1 MPTSYGMRDPLADL
15 NARLRKLGL
24 EPISMGGAPRRPDIS
39 ALYKRPLR
47 TPSPM
52 EAQQAIAEQA
62 KASGPMYNQLTP
74 EAEEGVMEKI
84 GGGLLSGLEWF
95 GKALDSATG
104 ARAIRGILGGNFRE
118 ALSFAGPLAPWTD
131 TLGITDPKDI
141 VGGREL
147 LEKGGILEKNK
158 PGLDWGDVG
167 GFAAEVLLDPSTYF
181 FGAGLMT
188 KGAGAATKAGK
199 ALSKVGVLD
208 DLLKQGTKDPKLL
221 AKLLAGKSDTVSVD
235 MLKSLEA
242 AGGAMPKKMMGQRQL
257 GRHLNLEDVL
267 RVDDELTDILKSY
280 GKELPEDVAAMKSS
294 FRGISG
300 RSVRDTLT
308 ESLEG
313 GADELAELLAETTGK
328 AGGELLPLTSHWSMG
343 FPTLFTGEKG
353 TKGIRQALFRNLPEV
368 LQRKQ
373 YFPGLD
379 TKFGAMLS
387 RNAGR
392 IDTAGKI
399 MRFGKLSPI
408 RPLATIFNPNLKWS
422 ARTAEAQEG
431 ILASVSKFDRHVA
444 EQQTALNSIA
454 SKWRR
459 HGLFDMQKYT
469 MSLEEGGFGLGEKEA
484 KELIGKHIDE
494 LMSWQEGY
502 NLRFADDGMPLSQ
515 LPQYDIKSA
524 AKIGGIAD
532 INAVKAG
539 NYLNTIENQ
548 IGYILKK
555 VSPEEGAAR
564 LRQLKQA
571 KSQAEEMLKVYTRE
585 GETLRAIKNPDD
597 IGHAI
602 DRLKSYEKQ
611 FGNVEEYIDVIDRVD
626 FTNTKA
632 FKVTR
637 PKFSSPLGG
646 VHHRLRPEFSQTF
659 REQLKSLGL
668 GELDD
673 AGNLMGIEQD
683 LVRLKSMADEAMD
696 FAKQSG
702 IDIGQ
707 LTDEYALYRPRSVT
721 DPRPR
726 GVMGAIEKARAK
738 KHLKNRM
745 REWSKDA
752 GPEAENLNPLTYRS
766 KQRREYLMGVFGGTT
781 TLNYFYNKYGGIDFT
796 RFRGNR
802 TIGTDI
808 EEKVLEAMASD
819 NYWGHAIQDK
829 NHLDSLLDRGIL
841 KEVEVTDTGETLNA
855 HNISKKFDAHGK
867 SVYLDRDNELV
878 GKLATSILLKDSE
891 TAKQGAK
898 LFSVDPIRSMLGYYG
913 DVMKAANAAEILV
926 DIASENAYFSIAGDV
941 AKFAKAADGEA
952 HTISD
957 IFSKTKLNTVIG
969 KRNFLQ
975 RFKAERP
982 DEWRFFKEYWTAD
995 VNNLPDNLAAQ
1006 KRNMI
1011 NLRKENPE
1019 FYKFMLTGPGK
1030 LRVGDR
1036 VATKTSRYAAL
1047 RGKKVVAIT
1056 SIDDQGRQIIKNA
1069 GPEVPTNTPKPPI
1082 DHSPPE
1088 STFGS
1093 EPMPDGPYQSITSD
1107 SVPPTLKQP
1116 GVDVV
1121 DEAAEVLEETATP
1134 KLDLSDENIEAMED
1148 VIAGLREGRYKYED
1162 IPSVD
1167 AEFYAAGVMK
1177 QFDYLE
1183 NKRHG
1188 RLFDKGGKLKSDWN
1202 ERYADVLEQRIAD
1215 KMKKLQAKE
1224 PVEIPT
1230 LGNQPSAQQQVDE
1243 IIGSTVPKAPEVSV
1257 PEVNTQLSLA
1267 VSDTADFYRGS
1278 AFEPNDIVL
1287 TNDGRVTSW
1296 DSIREAAQNEAS
1308 LNFPGTSSGWEDPDW
1323 VAKYETIVEG
1333 FEPRHITAEEI
1344 KDAIYDKPFDS
1355 GDPLWHARK
1364 KQEEIDELMMSYE
1377 GDDLLAEA
1385 RLEAGGAEPKLPEVD
1400 AKLAKLEKELEEEIQ
1415 KLVKQ
1420 GDEAVAPATEPTLW
1434 DQAAPGSGPTLTAG
1448 EKIMLEDSLVWNK
1461 RNPKSGDYTTKDGGF
1476 EVRKNLDPDGKQ
1488 DGWYLFYLMDDGKTF
1503 DWAND
1508 YHLLKD
1514 AKAGAKELQESLK
1527 AKADT
1532 PIESLLDGDTP
1543 REQLVRSR
1551 VESLLDKKIG
1561 DKKIHDN
1568 QGKQVALLEQDFYLK
1583 VQHTGG
1589 IDGQVKKIINSVK
1602 ADIEQEVLEIT
1613 RDIETAKSFSKPVG
1627 VKTVKKLVDEGK
1639 LQKSITLGDISD
1651 SDDVMPSLIKS
1662 LEKRLAFLGE
1672 DVVSA
1677 PQQVAA
1683 QGDVISRQVIEG
1695 LAKPD
1700 GSLYHVTFTKNIDRI
1715 KEEGLTLGDGSNW
1728 SVAATGEPYGSG
1740 EIFAFKD
1747 FDSAKGWA
1755 GKMAWEGGFVDER
1768 GARVPFSPEISI
1780 VKLDPQDAGNWVDDL
1795 SDVIGVTNGVKSTT
1809 PVPPS
1814 AIKESIPFT
1823 KEVITW
1829 QAVDAPTPA
1838 KPPAKLPE
1846 QIAPA
1851 LTGDQPSLF
1860 KPTGEAAAGTGDEG
1874 YKQLQAARTPEALA
1888 LKTAEEHIEQVART
1902 PGFGRLDIKPLPLRE
1917 KPTPRLGHT
1926 PKDAATPKKP
1936 VDIVPTEPPATGPTG
1951 PTVKPPGTAG
1961 TYVFVEGHHEWVPI
1975 EELIHMDDIP
1985 NHILINEKHTENLL
1999 SNFIIEPELSDDLK
2013 RYLNSF
2019 TKRDITNELVAVLDY
2034 FTDSFKELATSIWPA
2049 FHFRNFISGQVNN
2062 MYSGAYDPER
2072 HGIMKW
2078 VQPVKDAMLLAQG
2091 KSIKGLSELPIFK
2104 GMSDAQISQ
2113 AIIDAANGHGLV
2125 GSGQHMSDL
2134 AHHADEVV
2142 SNNFMEQV
2150 GGPAPAIGKEDR
2162 GYLSG
2167 VKSRTK
2173 QAGDLGGEVVGEVL
2187 GKTIPGYTDTRG
2199 IRGFTKF
2206 KRWGFQLGNEV
2217 EWLNRISPL
2226 IAHLKK
2232 GLSMEEAIVKVKL
2245 AQVDYKALTP
2255 FEKEWFKKII
2265 PFYTFTRRQIPFVM
2279 EQISDPSSG
2288 MSQMAKTM
2296 FRTKKAMEDP
2306 NDPIPDWISHGVN
2319 LPLHKLGLGG
2329 SEPGMARY
2337 LTGLGG
2343 FIGGA
2348 EDVMSLISPGHGPM
2362 DTIARSSA
2370 RMGARANPAAQVP
2383 IEMMTGVSLFHQR
2396 PYKDMKSPT
2405 ARLLGQVS
2413 GSEFV
2418 PKWPSPQL
2426 DMLLQRIPGFGRTV
2440 STARTI
2446 TDSTRRPIFDE
2457 EGGFSVANLL
2467 ARTVPTVT
2475 GAKVH
2480 DTDMDRIK
2488 NRLLQNRLEEIL
2500 SHNPNM
2506 VKFSQIYIPED
2517 KLMALSQEEREAYM
2531 LYKKLGSAAAKASY
2545 ARRKAAEY
2553 SN

>member
-1 MPTSYGMRDPLADL
+1 MPSPYYGMRDPFADI

-24 EPISMGGAPRRPDIS
+24 QPITMGGAPAKPDI
-39 ALYKRPLR
+39 AAMYQRPIS

-52 EAQQAIAEQA
+52 EEQQALAQQAK
-62 KASGPMYNQLTP
+62 KAGPMYNQLTP

-95 GKALDSATG
+95 GKGLDSLTG
-104 ARAIRGILGGNFRE
+104 ARAIRGVLGGNPRE
-118 ALSFAGPLAPWTD
+118 IASLFNPFSDDLGWTE
-131 TLGITDPKDI
+131 TQDI
-141 VGGREL
+141 IGGREL
-147 LEKGGILEKNK
+147 MEKAGILEENK

-167 GFAAEVLLDPSTYF
+167 GFAAEVFLDPSTYF
-181 FGAGLMT
+181 FGAGLAT
-188 KGAGAATKAGK
+188 KGAQVATKSGK
-199 ALSKVGVLD
+199 ALSKIGVLD
-208 DLLKQGTKDPKLL
+208 DLLKQGTKNPKLL
-221 AKLLAGKSDTVSVD
+221 TKFLTGKTDEISVD

-267 RVDDELTDILKSY
+267 RVDDELTEILKSY
-280 GKELPEDVAAMKSS
+280 GKVLPEEVAAMKSS

-353 TKGIRQALFRNLPEV
+353 TKGIRQALFGNLPPV

-379 TKFGAMLS
+379 TKFGALLN

-392 IDTAGKI
+392 FDTAGKV
-399 MRFGKLSPI
+399 MRFGKYSPI
-408 RPLATIFNPNLKWS
+408 RPLATLFNPDLKWS

-431 ILASVSKFDRHVA
+431 ILASVSKFDRNVA
-444 EQQTALNSIA
+444 EQQTALNSIG

-611 FGNVEEYIDVIDRVD
+611 FDNVEEYIDVIDRVD

-637 PKFSSPLGG
+637 PKFSSPQGG

-745 REWSKDA
+745 RQWSKDA

-766 KQRREYLMGVFGGTT
+766 KQRRDYLMDVFGGTT

-808 EEKVLEAMASD
+808 EEKVLEGMASD

-829 NHLDSLLDRGIL
+829 SHLDNLLDRGIL
-841 KEVEVTDTGETLNA
+841 KEVEVTKWGETLDA
-855 HNISKKFDAHGK
+855 HNISKQFNAHGK

-926 DIASENAYFSIAGDV
+926 DIASENAYFSIARDV
-941 AKFAKAADGEA
+941 GKFAKAADGEA

-957 IFSKTKLNTVIG
+957 IFIKTKLNTVIG

-995 VNNLPDNLAAQ
+995 VNNLPDNLAVQ

-1011 NLRKENPE
+1011 NLRKKNPE
-1019 FYKFMLTGPGK
+1019 FYEFMLTGPGE

-1036 VATKTSRYAAL
+1036 VATEASRYAAL

-1056 SIDDQGRQIIKNA
+1056 IIDDQGRQIIKNA

-1093 EPMPDGPYQSITSD
+1093 DPMPDGPYQSVTSD

-1177 QFDYLE
+1177 QFNYLE

-1230 LGNQPSAQQQVDE
+1230 LGNQPSVERQVDE

-1257 PEVNTQLSLA
+1257 PDVTPAPTSEAYQKMRRIVSNTDPGDMS
-1267 VSDTADFYRGS
+1267 VSPEMR
-1278 AFEPNDIVL
+1278 
-1287 TNDGRVTSW
+1287 
-1296 DSIREAAQNEAS
+1296 AAAKKY
-1308 LNFPGTSSGWEDPDW
+1308 WEL
-1323 VAKYETIVEG
+1323 
-1333 FEPRHITAEEI
+1333 EES
-1344 KDAIYDKPFDS
+1344 Y
-1355 GDPLWHARK
+1355 
-1364 KQEEIDELMMSYE
+1364 MSYE
-1377 GDDLLAEA
+1377 GDDLLADA
-1385 RLEAGGAEPKLPEVD
+1385 QLSAGGSPLELPEVD
-1400 AKLAKLEKELEEEIQ
+1400 AKIARLKKELDDDIE
-1415 KLVKQ
+1415 KLIKQ
-1420 GDEAVAPATEPTLW
+1420 GDETVPAPAGDSGIILDTDGRPKIFLHGTIADFDDFDLSKTGTGTLRGGVQPPDTKVGQVAFFTDDMSTARYIATTTGPDTTVKVMERHIRMENPLEYIGETDNIETGVMAELIKEAKAAGNDGVIYKSRRMGSTYVVFDSNQILKVGEGDSFRARTAAHLDDANKAGEMIESFQEMEISLPKERQRELSQHLEDIIMDKYELDDKMFTTSKRTGGPLEYTLEPWELAMDLEPVAEWHGSKHIEDIFREAKRRMGIDEAVAPAAEPTLW
-1434 DQAAPGSGPTLTAG
+1434 DKAAPGSGPTLNAG
-1448 EKIMLEDSLVWNK
+1448 EKVILEDSLVWKK
-1461 RNPKSGDYTTKDGGF
+1461 RNPENGRYTTKDGGF
-1476 EVRKNLDPDGKQ
+1476 EIRPVLIITGFEAGTKPK
-1488 DGWYLFYLMDDGKTF
+1488 GWALHYLGDDGKIF
-1503 DWAND
+1503 RAVND
-1508 YHLLKD
+1508 YGGPNTQRFDRLLKD

-1527 AKADT
+1527 AKAD
-1532 PIESLLDGDTP
+1532 
-1543 REQLVRSR
+1543 
-1551 VESLLDKKIG
+1551 
-1561 DKKIHDN
+1561 
-1568 QGKQVALLEQDFYLK
+1568 
-1583 VQHTGG
+1583 
-1589 IDGQVKKIINSVK
+1589 
-1602 ADIEQEVLEIT
+1602 
-1613 RDIETAKSFSKPVG
+1613 
-1627 VKTVKKLVDEGK
+1627 
-1639 LQKSITLGDISD
+1639 
-1651 SDDVMPSLIKS
+1651 
-1662 LEKRLAFLGE
+1662 
-1672 DVVSA
+1672 A
-1677 PQQVAA
+1677 PA
-1683 QGDVISRQVIEG
+1683 
-1695 LAKPD
+1695 
-1700 GSLYHVTFTKNIDRI
+1700 
-1715 KEEGLTLGDGSNW
+1715 
-1728 SVAATGEPYGSG
+1728 
-1740 EIFAFKD
+1740 
-1747 FDSAKGWA
+1747 
-1755 GKMAWEGGFVDER
+1755 
-1768 GARVPFSPEISI
+1768 
-1780 VKLDPQDAGNWVDDL
+1780 
-1795 SDVIGVTNGVKSTT
+1795 
-1809 PVPPS
+1809 
-1814 AIKESIPFT
+1814 
-1823 KEVITW
+1823 
-1829 QAVDAPTPA
+1829 PA

-1851 LTGDQPSLF
+1851 LTGDQGSLF
-1860 KPTGEAAAGTGDEG
+1860 KPTGEGVAGTGDEA
-1874 YKQLQAARTPEALA
+1874 YRQLQAAAKARAAARTPEALA
-1888 LKTAEEHIEQVART
+1888 LKTAEEHIKQVART
-1902 PGFGRLDIKPLPLRE
+1902 PGFGRLDIQPLPLRE
-1917 KPTPRLGHT
+1917 KPTLRIEYN
-1926 PKDAATPKKP
+1926 PKDTAAPKKP

-1985 NHILINEKHTENLL
+1985 NHILINKKHTENLL

-2019 TKRDITNELVAVLDY
+2019 TKRDITNEMVAVLDY

-2125 GSGQHMSDL
+2125 GSGQHVSDL
-2134 AHHADEVV
+2134 AHHADEAV
-2142 SNNFMEQV
+2142 SNNFMEQA
-2150 GGPAPAIGKEDR
+2150 GGPSPTIGKEDR

-2187 GKTIPGYTDTRG
+2187 GKTIPGYTNTRG
-2199 IRGFTKF
+2199 MKWFTQG
-2206 KRWGFQLGNEV
+2206 KRMGFQLGNEV

-2232 GLSMEEAIVKVKL
+2232 GLSMEEAIMKVKL

-2329 SEPGMARY
+2329 SQPGMARY

-2348 EDVMSLISPGHGPM
+2348 EDVMSLISPGHGLM
-2362 DTIARSSA
+2362 DTVARSSA

-2413 GSEFV
+2413 GSELV

-2446 TDSTRRPIFDE
+2446 TDGTRRPIFDE

-2480 DTDMDRIK
+2480 DTDMNRIK

-2500 SHNPNM
+2500 SRNPNM
-2506 VKFSQIYIPED
+2506 VKFSQIYIPQD

>member
-1 MPTSYGMRDPLADL
+1 
-15 NARLRKLGL
+15 
-24 EPISMGGAPRRPDIS
+24 
-39 ALYKRPLR
+39 
-47 TPSPM
+47 M
-52 EAQQAIAEQA
+52 EEQQALKQQA
-62 KASGPMYNQLTP
+62 KKAGPMYNQLTP

-95 GKALDSATG
+95 GRTLDSITG
-104 ARAIRGILGGNFRE
+104 ARAVRGVLGGNFRE
-118 ALSFAGPLAPWTD
+118 ALSLGPLGFVSDAVG
-131 TLGITDPKDI
+131 LTDPKDI

-158 PGLDWGDVG
+158 PGLDWGDAG

-181 FGAGLMT
+181 FGAGLAT
-188 KGAGAATKAGK
+188 KGVSAATKAGK
-199 ALSKVGVLD
+199 ALSKVGMLD

-353 TKGIRQALFRNLPEV
+353 TKGIRQSLFGNLPPV

-379 TKFGAMLS
+379 TKFGAMLD
-387 RNAGR
+387 RTAGR
-392 IDTAGKI
+392 FDTAGKI
-399 MRFGKLSPI
+399 MRFGKYSPI
-408 RPLATIFNPNLKWS
+408 RPLATIFNPDLKWS

-444 EQQTALNSIA
+444 EQQTALNSIG

-502 NLRFADDGMPLSQ
+502 SLRFADDGMPLSQ

-548 IGYILKK
+548 IGYIIKK
-555 VSPEEGAAR
+555 VSPEEGAVR

-611 FGNVEEYIDVIDRVD
+611 FDNVEEYIDVIDKVD

-637 PKFSSPLGG
+637 PKFSSPQGG

-745 REWSKDA
+745 KEWSKDA

-766 KQRREYLMGVFGGTT
+766 KQRREYLMDVFGGTT

-808 EEKVLEAMASD
+808 EEKVLEGMASD

-829 NHLDSLLDRGIL
+829 SHLDNLLDRGIL
-841 KEVEVTDTGETLNA
+841 KEVEVTKTGEILNA
-855 HNISKKFDAHGK
+855 HNISKEFDAHGK

-913 DVMKAANAAEILV
+913 DVMKASNAAEILV
-926 DIASENAYFSIAGDV
+926 DIASENAYFSIARDV
-941 AKFAKAADGEA
+941 GKFAKAADGEA

-1019 FYKFMLTGPGK
+1019 FYEFMLTGPGK

-1036 VATKTSRYAAL
+1036 VATEASRYAAL

-1069 GPEVPTNTPKPPI
+1069 GPEVPTNTPKTPI

-1177 QFDYLE
+1177 QFNDLE
-1183 NKRHG
+1183 TRRHG

-1202 ERYADVLEQRIAD
+1202 ERYADALEKRIAD

-1257 PEVNTQLSLA
+1257 PDVTPAPTSEAYQEMRRIISNTDPED
-1267 VSDTADFYRGS
+1267 VSVSPEMR
-1278 AFEPNDIVL
+1278 
-1287 TNDGRVTSW
+1287 
-1296 DSIREAAQNEAS
+1296 AAAKKY
-1308 LNFPGTSSGWEDPDW
+1308 WEL
-1323 VAKYETIVEG
+1323 
-1333 FEPRHITAEEI
+1333 EES
-1344 KDAIYDKPFDS
+1344 Y
-1355 GDPLWHARK
+1355 
-1364 KQEEIDELMMSYE
+1364 MSYE
-1377 GDDLLAEA
+1377 GDDLLADA
-1385 RLEAGGAEPKLPEVD
+1385 QLSAGGSPLELPEVD
-1400 AKLAKLEKELEEEIQ
+1400 AKIARLKKELDDDIE
-1415 KLVKQ
+1415 KLIKQ
-1420 GDEAVAPATEPTLW
+1420 GDEAVPPPAGDSGIILDTDGRPKIFLHGTIADFDDFDLSKTGTGTLRGGVQPLDTKVGSVAFFTDEMSTAHSIASTTGPDTTVKVMERHIRMENPLEYIGETDNIETGVMAELIKEAKAAGNDGVIYKSRRMGSTYVVFDSNQILKVGEGDSFRARTAAHLDDANKAGKMIESFQEMEISLPKERQRELGQHLEDIIMDKYELDDKMFTTSKRTGGPLEYTLEPWELAMDLEPVAEWHGSKHIEDIFREAKRRMGIDEAVAPAVAKQIDEVAVPPTREWTVEFANEISKIDKSKKWHLIASGGAEGDSFGGSFRTQKEALTEWGENYSIENPTMNKINRRHEDRILSTKQIEDEWPGIFDEASQVADDIKRLYPDRRAGFRLTTEEIEGLDNLYTSREVSQQADEAVTPAAEPTLW
-1434 DQAAPGSGPTLTAG
+1434 DKAAPGSSPTLNAG
-1448 EKIMLEDSLVWNK
+1448 EKVILEDSLVWNK
-1461 RNPKSGDYTTKDGGF
+1461 RNPKSGNYTTKDGGF
-1476 EVRKNLDPDGKQ
+1476 EVRKRLDAEDKQ
-1488 DGWYLFYLMDDGKTF
+1488 DGWDLFYLMDDGETF
-1503 DWAND
+1503 DWQND
-1508 YHLLKD
+1508 YRLLKD
-1514 AKAGAKELQESLK
+1514 AKAGAKEFQESLK
-1527 AKADT
+1527 AKADA
-1532 PIESLLDGDTP
+1532 PAP
-1543 REQLVRSR
+1543 
-1551 VESLLDKKIG
+1551 
-1561 DKKIHDN
+1561 
-1568 QGKQVALLEQDFYLK
+1568 
-1583 VQHTGG
+1583 
-1589 IDGQVKKIINSVK
+1589 
-1602 ADIEQEVLEIT
+1602 
-1613 RDIETAKSFSKPVG
+1613 KP
-1627 VKTVKKLVDEGK
+1627 
-1639 LQKSITLGDISD
+1639 Q
-1651 SDDVMPSLIKS
+1651 
-1662 LEKRLAFLGE
+1662 
-1672 DVVSA
+1672 
-1677 PQQVAA
+1677 
-1683 QGDVISRQVIEG
+1683 
-1695 LAKPD
+1695 AKP
-1700 GSLYHVTFTKNIDRI
+1700 
-1715 KEEGLTLGDGSNW
+1715 
-1728 SVAATGEPYGSG
+1728 
-1740 EIFAFKD
+1740 
-1747 FDSAKGWA
+1747 
-1755 GKMAWEGGFVDER
+1755 
-1768 GARVPFSPEISI
+1768 
-1780 VKLDPQDAGNWVDDL
+1780 
-1795 SDVIGVTNGVKSTT
+1795 
-1809 PVPPS
+1809 
-1814 AIKESIPFT
+1814 
-1823 KEVITW
+1823 
-1829 QAVDAPTPA
+1829 
-1838 KPPAKLPE
+1838 PE

-1851 LTGDQPSLF
+1851 LWGDDQGSLF
-1860 KPTGEAAAGTGDEG
+1860 KTTGEAAAGTGDEG

-1902 PGFGRLDIKPLPLRE
+1902 PGFGNLDIKPLPLRE
-1917 KPTPRLGHT
+1917 KPTPRLGYT

-1961 TYVFVEGHHEWVPI
+1961 TYVFLEGHHEWVPI

-1985 NHILINEKHTENLL
+1985 NHILVNEKHTENLL

-2019 TKRDITNELVAVLDY
+2019 TKRDITNEMVAVLDY

-2125 GSGQHMSDL
+2125 GSGQHLSDL
-2134 AHHADEVV
+2134 AHHADEAV
-2142 SNNFMEQV
+2142 SNNFMEQA
-2150 GGPAPAIGKEDR
+2150 GGPSPTIGKEDR

-2173 QAGDLGGEVVGEVL
+2173 QAGDLGDEVVGEVL

-2199 IRGFTKF
+2199 MKWFTQG
-2206 KRWGFQLGNEV
+2206 KRMGFQLGNEV

-2232 GLSMEEAIVKVKL
+2232 GLSMEEAIMKVKL

-2296 FRTKKAMEDP
+2296 FRTKQAMEDP

-2329 SEPGMARY
+2329 SQPGMARY

-2348 EDVMSLISPGHGPM
+2348 EDVMSLISPGHGLM
-2362 DTIARSSA
+2362 DTVARSSA

-2446 TDSTRRPIFDE
+2446 TDGTRRPIFDE

-2467 ARTVPTVT
+2467 ARTVPTIT

-2500 SHNPNM
+2500 SRNPNM
-2506 VKFSQIYIPED
+2506 VKFSQIYIPQD

-2531 LYKKLGSAAAKASY
+2531 LYKKLGSAAGKASY